1 MHLEVLRAQVGNGE
15 LLLEQREGQGRPE
28 EAAEGAVAVQVAH
41 LFVYVR
47 ERGYRQV
54 AHLCT
59 YIRVCAREGMTMM
72 RAIVYSGGG
81 RGRTSCSAGRSGL
94 GLGLG
99 LGLP

>member
-41 LFVYVR
+41 LCI
-47 ERGYRQV
+47 E
-54 AHLCT
+54 
-59 YIRVCAREGMTMM
+59 YIHVCAREGMSMM

-99 LGLP
+99 